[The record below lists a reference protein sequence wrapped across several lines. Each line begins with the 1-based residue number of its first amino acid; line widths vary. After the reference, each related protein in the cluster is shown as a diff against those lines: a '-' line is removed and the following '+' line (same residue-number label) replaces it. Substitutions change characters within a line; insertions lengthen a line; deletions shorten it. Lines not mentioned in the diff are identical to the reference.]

1 MKITIEHYD
10 EIYSLEVSDEFDI
23 EIFQG
28 YLESILK
35 VMWLPEQVEEIL
47 GINDY
52 EKGYKE
58 GYEEGMHT
66 VSPSPIR
73 RPVPTEQPRDA
84 LGKILCDSKPQSN
97 PS

>member
-73 RPVPTEQPRDA
+73 RPVRVEQTRDA
-84 LGKILCDSKPQSN
+84 LGKIKSN

>member
-35 VMWLPEQVEEIL
+35 VMWLPEQVEEIM
-47 GINDY
+47 GHHQYDEGY

-58 GYEEGMHT
+58 GYKEGMHT

-84 LGKILCDSKPQSN
+84 IKSN
-97 PS
+97 PF

>member
-10 EIYSLEVSDEFDI
+10 EIYSLEVSDELD
-23 EIFQG
+23 
-28 YLESILK
+28 LETFSDHLERILR

-58 GYEEGMHT
+58 GYKEGMHT
-66 VSPSPIR
+66 VEPSPIR
-73 RPVPTEQPRDA
+73 RPVRVEQTRDA
-84 LGKILCDSKPQSN
+84 LGKIKSN
-97 PS
+97 PF